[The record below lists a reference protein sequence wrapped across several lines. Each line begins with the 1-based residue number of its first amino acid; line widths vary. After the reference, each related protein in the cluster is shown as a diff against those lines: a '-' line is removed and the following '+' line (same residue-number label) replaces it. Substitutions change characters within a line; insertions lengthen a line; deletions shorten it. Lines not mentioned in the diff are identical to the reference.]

1 MKFWDFFLSAES
13 GESFPKVLLLML
25 IGLAVALL
33 LTFLEHR
40 LRAKWVFLSLH
51 AVLITAVAF
60 LFMTLGSGLSE
71 MIVFLL
77 LYLLIR
83 LIFVCFEGRDKT

>member
-13 GESFPKVLLLML
+13 GENFPKVLLLML

-40 LRAKWVFLSLH
+40 LRAKWVFLALH
-51 AVLITAVAF
+51 AVLLAAAAF
-60 LFMTLGSGLSE
+60 LFMTLGAGLSE
-71 MIVFLL
+71 MLVFLL

-83 LIFVCFEGRDKT
+83 LGFVFLEGRGKA